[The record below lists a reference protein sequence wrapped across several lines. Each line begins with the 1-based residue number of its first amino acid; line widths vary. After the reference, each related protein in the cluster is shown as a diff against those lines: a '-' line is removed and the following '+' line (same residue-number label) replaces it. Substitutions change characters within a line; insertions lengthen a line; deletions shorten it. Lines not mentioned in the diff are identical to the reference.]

1 MSSITTHKVKLT
13 EDHLKRVS
21 RTSPISA
28 IEELIW
34 NSLDADATEI
44 SFRINDNPL
53 GGNLSITLE
62 DNGTGVTH
70 KQVNNFISSLGLSW
84 KSKKHETDSGR
95 PIHGEKGEGRFKAF
109 SLGRVTDWESIYK
122 QGDDFYRLEVKF
134 KSDALNQFEV
144 VPPIKL
150 DNPPTSTGLKVSIS
164 ELEKKIA
171 GNKFLDLEN
180 QLLQSFGSYLYN
192 YSNIK
197 LWVNGNQLDVTNAIK
212 NLTDI
217 PIEVD
222 EIAGVHNLKIIEWI
236 NLSTK
241 QLLLC
246 KDNGTVIKELPNGVK
261 KVKNFGYSFTAHLI
275 SSLVNEFNNESAIDL
290 FELDNEGKAL
300 LDQATIK
307 LNQHFKEIKEQE
319 NFERLQR
326 WKNEGIYP
334 FEEQEDMGSIEIAK
348 REIFDIIASKVED
361 SLPKFEKVDN
371 QTKKF
376 TFQLLSQAIQENPQS
391 MQKIMTEV
399 LNLKQDEQDDFAK
412 LLNKTT
418 LPSVIKSAKVV
429 ADRLDFLEALET
441 LVFDFKQS
449 LLERDQLHKILEN
462 EAWVFDEYFDLAG
475 SEKRLEDALAIHLK
489 LLGSRED
496 TDVTTPVEVGEDKT
510 GRIDLM
516 LSKAVASKAGQKD
529 FLVVELKRPNK
540 KIDDDVISQIKKY
553 AIAVQEDERFDTNKC
568 NWKFIAVS
576 NSMDKF
582 AIKTANEKGRPSG
595 CVYLGDRIEVYV
607 MTWAEVIGNAKTRL
621 KFYQEQLQ
629 YEANEESSKEYL
641 QAMHNKFIPAPLQKQ

>member
-1 MSSITTHKVKLT
+1 
-13 EDHLKRVS
+13 
-21 RTSPISA
+21 
-28 IEELIW
+28 
-34 NSLDADATEI
+34 
-44 SFRINDNPL
+44 
-53 GGNLSITLE
+53 
-62 DNGTGVTH
+62 
-70 KQVNNFISSLGLSW
+70 
-84 KSKKHETDSGR
+84 
-95 PIHGEKGEGRFKAF
+95 
-109 SLGRVTDWESIYK
+109 
-122 QGDDFYRLEVKF
+122 
-134 KSDALNQFEV
+134 
-144 VPPIKL
+144 
-150 DNPPTSTGLKVSIS
+150 
-164 ELEKKIA
+164 
-171 GNKFLDLEN
+171 
-180 QLLQSFGSYLYN
+180 
-192 YSNIK
+192 
-197 LWVNGNQLDVTNAIK
+197 
-212 NLTDI
+212 
-217 PIEVD
+217 
-222 EIAGVHNLKIIEWI
+222 
-236 NLSTK
+236 
-241 QLLLC
+241 
-246 KDNGTVIKELPNGVK
+246 
-261 KVKNFGYSFTAHLI
+261 
-275 SSLVNEFNNESAIDL
+275 
-290 FELDNEGKAL
+290 
-300 LDQATIK
+300 
-307 LNQHFKEIKEQE
+307 
-319 NFERLQR
+319 
-326 WKNEGIYP
+326 
-334 FEEQEDMGSIEIAK
+334 MGSIEIAK

-489 LLGSRED
+489 LLGCRED
-496 TDVTTPVEVGEDKT
+496 TDVTTLVEVGEDKT

-621 KFYQEQLQ
+621 NFYQEQLQ